1 MNFFLA
7 LASDPGLR
15 HSTRGWTRTGSKL
28 SPQDDDR
35 DLLGAYPLLV
45 SQETAPTSVSLERS
59 RRRQQVAVRG
69 LRTTAVALV
78 VLIEITGSLTKPT
91 PGLSGDHLGVL
102 LCLVAVVV
110 GMLGGMR
117 VPACATTLQI
127 FFFALLVAS
136 SVTLFWLQPNGP
148 GFLAMYLAV
157 VSATLRVRASVGAAV
172 AAVGLVAQAVVGTV
186 TSGRSTASLALN
198 ELGVMAFFVVALLAR
213 RLSEGQAQAERML
226 LELEQSREVQAK
238 AAALAERQRLAR
250 EMHDVLAHSLSGLV
264 LQLEGAR
271 LLATQRQADRDLTD
285 AVERAHHLAKA
296 GLEEARRAIGLLR
309 DDELPGPEG
318 LQALVSSFARD
329 TGTPCRLQVDGPERQ
344 LSSEARLTL
353 YRVAQ
358 EALTNVR
365 RHAEP
370 TQVELHL
377 CYETDGTR
385 LTVEDFGANGRP
397 AFSVPGEGYGLTG
410 MRERAKLLG
419 GELTATSTKSG
430 FRVDLWVPV

>member
-1 MNFFLA
+1 
-7 LASDPGLR
+7 
-15 HSTRGWTRTGSKL
+15 
-28 SPQDDDR
+28 
-35 DLLGAYPLLV
+35 
-45 SQETAPTSVSLERS
+45 
-59 RRRQQVAVRG
+59 
-69 LRTTAVALV
+69 

-102 LCLVAVVV
+102 LGLVGVVV

-117 VPACATTLQI
+117 VPACATKGQAL
-127 FFFALLVAS
+127 FFALLVSS

-148 GFLAMYLAV
+148 GFLAMFLAV
-157 VSATLRVRASVGAAV
+157 TSATLRVSASMGAAV

-186 TSGRSTASLALN
+186 ATGRSIGSLALN
-198 ELGVMAFFVVALLAR
+198 ELGVLAFFVVALLAR
-213 RLSEGQAQAERML
+213 RLTEGQAQAERML
-226 LELEQSREVQAK
+226 IELEQSREAQSR

-271 LLATQRQADRDLTD
+271 LLATQRQADPDLTD

-318 LQALVSSFARD
+318 LPALVSSFARD
-329 TGTPCRLQVDGPERQ
+329 TGTPCKLEVDGPERE

-365 RHAEP
+365 KHAAP

-377 CYETDGTR
+377 SYEIDGTR
-385 LTVEDFGANGRP
+385 LTVEDFGEKDC
-397 AFSVPGEGYGLTG
+397 SVVDRVDKGYGLTG

-419 GELTATSTKSG
+419 GELTAARTDCG
-430 FRVDLWVPV
+430 FRVDLWVPA

>member
-1 MNFFLA
+1 M
-7 LASDPGLR
+7 
-15 HSTRGWTRTGSKL
+15 
-28 SPQDDDR
+28 
-35 DLLGAYPLLV
+35 
-45 SQETAPTSVSLERS
+45 
-59 RRRQQVAVRG
+59 RG
-69 LRTTAVALV
+69 LRTTAVALI
-78 VLIEITGSLTKPT
+78 VLIEVTGSLTKPT
-91 PGLSGDHLGVL
+91 PGLSGDRLGVL
-102 LCLVAVVV
+102 LGLVGLVV
-110 GMLGGMR
+110 GMFGRMC
-117 VPACATTLQI
+117 VPACATRRQA

-148 GFLAMYLAV
+148 GFLIMFLAV
-157 VSATLRVRASVGAAV
+157 TGATLRVSASMGAAV
-172 AAVGLVAQAVVGTV
+172 AVVGLVAEAVVGIV
-186 TSGRSTASLALN
+186 ASGRSVASVALN
-198 ELGVMAFFVVALLAR
+198 AIGILAFFIVALLAR
-213 RLSEGQAQAERML
+213 HLHEGQAQAERML
-226 LELEQSREVQAK
+226 AELEQSREAQAQ

-271 LLATQRQADRDLTD
+271 LLAMQRQADPDLTD
-285 AVERAHHLAKA
+285 AIERAHHLAKA

-318 LQALVSSFARD
+318 LPALATSFTHD
-329 TGTPCRLQVDGPERQ
+329 TGTPCKLEVDGPDRE

-365 RHAEP
+365 KHAAAI
-370 TQVELHL
+370 QVELHL
-377 CYETDGTR
+377 SYETDGTR

-397 AFSVPGEGYGLTG
+397 TLNAGGEGYGLTG

-419 GELTATSTKSG
+419 GELTATPTNSG

>member
-1 MNFFLA
+1 
-7 LASDPGLR
+7 
-15 HSTRGWTRTGSKL
+15 
-28 SPQDDDR
+28 
-35 DLLGAYPLLV
+35 
-45 SQETAPTSVSLERS
+45 
-59 RRRQQVAVRG
+59 VAVRG

-78 VLIEITGSLTKPT
+78 VLIEVTGSLTKPT
-91 PGLSGDHLGVL
+91 PGLSGNHLGVL
-102 LCLVAVVV
+102 LGLVGVVV

-117 VPACATTLQI
+117 VPACATTRQI
-127 FFFALLVAS
+127 FLFALLVAS
-136 SVTLFWLQPNGP
+136 SVTLFWLQPNGL
-148 GFLAMYLAV
+148 GFLAMFLAV
-157 VSATLRVRASVGAAV
+157 VSATLRVSVSMGAGV
-172 AAVGLVAQAVVGTV
+172 AFVGLVAQAIVGTV
-186 TSGRSTASLALN
+186 AGGRSAASVVAN
-198 ELGVMAFFVVALLAR
+198 ELGILAFFVVALLAR
-213 RLSEGQAQAERML
+213 RLAEGQAQAELML
-226 LELEQSREVQAK
+226 TELEQSREAQAQ

-271 LLATQRQADRDLTD
+271 LLAAQRQAEDRDLTD
-285 AVERAHHLAKA
+285 AIERAHHLAKA

-318 LQALVSSFARD
+318 LQALASSFARD
-329 TGTPCRLQVDGPERQ
+329 TGTPCKLEVDGPERQ
-344 LSSEARLTL
+344 LNAEARLTL

-377 CYETDGTR
+377 SYETDGTR
-385 LTVEDFGANGRP
+385 LTVEDFGVNGRP
-397 AFSVPGEGYGLTG
+397 ALSVPGEGYGLTG

-419 GELTATSTKSG
+419 GELTATPTESG

>member
-1 MNFFLA
+1 M
-7 LASDPGLR
+7 
-15 HSTRGWTRTGSKL
+15 
-28 SPQDDDR
+28 
-35 DLLGAYPLLV
+35 
-45 SQETAPTSVSLERS
+45 SQETAPASVSLERS
-59 RRRQQVAVRG
+59 RRRQQAAVRG

-78 VLIEITGSLTKPT
+78 VLIEVTGSLTKPK
-91 PGLSGDHLGVL
+91 PGLSGGHLGVL
-102 LCLVAVVV
+102 LGLVGVVV

-117 VPACATTLQI
+117 VPARATKGQA

-136 SVTLFWLQPNGP
+136 SAALFWLQPNGP
-148 GFLAMYLAV
+148 GFLAMFLAV
-157 VSATLRVRASVGAAV
+157 TSATLRVSASMGAAV

-186 TSGRSTASLALN
+186 ATGMSVGSLALN
-198 ELGVMAFFVVALLAR
+198 ELGVLAFFGVALLAK
-213 RLSEGQAQAERML
+213 RLTEGQAQAERML
-226 LELEQSREVQAK
+226 IELEQSREAQSR

-271 LLATQRQADRDLTD
+271 LLATQRQADPDLTD

-318 LQALVSSFARD
+318 LPALVNSFSRD
-329 TGTPCRLQVDGPERQ
+329 TGTPCKLEVGGAERE

-365 RHAEP
+365 KHAAP
-370 TQVELHL
+370 TQVEIHL
-377 CYETDGTR
+377 SYESAGTR
-385 LTVEDFGANGRP
+385 LTVEDFGEKDC
-397 AFSVPGEGYGLTG
+397 SVVDRVNKGYGLTG

-419 GELTATSTKSG
+419 GELTATRTDCG
-430 FRVDLWVPV
+430 FRVELWVPA

>member
-1 MNFFLA
+1 
-7 LASDPGLR
+7 
-15 HSTRGWTRTGSKL
+15 
-28 SPQDDDR
+28 
-35 DLLGAYPLLV
+35 V
-45 SQETAPTSVSLERS
+45 SQETPPTSVSLERS
-59 RRRQQVAVRG
+59 RRRQQAAIRG

-102 LCLVAVVV
+102 LGLVGVVV

-117 VPACATTLQI
+117 VPACATKGQAL
-127 FFFALLVAS
+127 FFALLVSS

-148 GFLAMYLAV
+148 GFLAMFLAV
-157 VSATLRVRASVGAAV
+157 TSATLRVSASMGAAV

-186 TSGRSTASLALN
+186 ATGRSIGSLALN
-198 ELGVMAFFVVALLAR
+198 ELGVLAFFVVALLAR
-213 RLSEGQAQAERML
+213 RLTEGQAQAERML
-226 LELEQSREVQAK
+226 IELEQSREAQSR

-271 LLATQRQADRDLTD
+271 LLATQRQADPDLTD

-318 LQALVSSFARD
+318 LPALVSSFARD
-329 TGTPCRLQVDGPERQ
+329 TGTPCKLEVDGPERE

-365 RHAEP
+365 KHAAP

-377 CYETDGTR
+377 SYEIDGTR
-385 LTVEDFGANGRP
+385 LTVEDFGEKDC
-397 AFSVPGEGYGLTG
+397 SVVDRVDKGYGLTG

-419 GELTATSTKSG
+419 GELTAARTDCG
-430 FRVDLWVPV
+430 FRVDLWVPA